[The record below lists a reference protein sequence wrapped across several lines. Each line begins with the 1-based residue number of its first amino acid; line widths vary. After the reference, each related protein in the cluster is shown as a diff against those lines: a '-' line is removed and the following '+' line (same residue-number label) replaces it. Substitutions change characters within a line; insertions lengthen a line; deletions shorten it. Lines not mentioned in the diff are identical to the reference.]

1 MIDLRAG
8 SKRFRFH
15 SLSALRYRYRLGIES
30 FNPCKEN
37 LVPAYEAVIGL
48 EVHAQLSTRTKIFC
62 ACSTTFGQEPN
73 SNTCPV
79 CTAMPGTLPVLNRL
93 AVEYAAKMA
102 LAVDCAVNRNSIF
115 ARKNYFYP
123 DLPKAY
129 QISQYEA
136 PLAERGRLRI
146 RVDDREKVIG
156 ITRIHMEEDA
166 GKSIHSATENKSF
179 VDLNRCGT
187 PLIEIVSEPDMRD
200 ADEAVAYLKALRSI
214 LVYLEICD
222 GNMEEGSF
230 RCDANVSVR
239 PRGEQKLGTRTELK
253 NLNSFRHVHKAI
265 EYEISR
271 HIGLI
276 QDGESVV
283 QETRLYDVD
292 KGVTVSMR
300 GKEEAHDYR
309 YFPDPDLLPLSLDQA
324 WLDKWAGELPE
335 LPQAREA
342 RFVRDYGLPEAAAAA
357 LTAEKDLAEYFEAA
371 AAAYP
376 EPKKIANWM
385 LSELLRELNQAK
397 TGAASCAMSPGRL
410 AELVRLIDSGRI
422 SGKIAKQIFPGLF
435 ATGEAPEVLVA
446 ARGLAQIS
454 DASALE
460 AVVDRIIAANPG
472 EAEAYR
478 NGKTKLLGFFVGQ
491 VMRESKGQANPGLV
505 NELIKSRLG

>member
-1 MIDLRAG
+1 MT
-8 SKRFRFH
+8 
-15 SLSALRYRYRLGIES
+15 E
-30 FNPCKEN
+30 
-37 LVPAYEAVIGL
+37 YEAVIGL
-48 EVHAQLSTRTKIFC
+48 EVHAQLRTKTKIFC
-62 ACSTTFGQEPN
+62 ACSTEFGREPN

-102 LAVDCAVNRNSIF
+102 LAVDCTINPRSIF

-136 PLAERGRLRI
+136 PLAEHGRLRI
-146 RVDDREKVIG
+146 QVEGEEKIVG

-166 GKSIHSATENKSF
+166 GKSIHAATENKSF

-187 PLIEIVSEPDMRD
+187 PLIEIVSEPDMRG

-239 PRGEQKLGTRTELK
+239 PKGETKLGTRTELK

-265 EYEISR
+265 EYEIAR
-271 HIGLI
+271 HIDLLE
-276 QDGESVV
+276 DGERIV

-309 YFPDPDLLPLSLDQA
+309 YFPDPDLLPLILEPGWLDQ
-324 WLDKWAGELPE
+324 WARELPE

-342 RFVRDYGLPEAAAAA
+342 RFIRDFDLPETAAQA
-357 LTAEKDLAEYFEAA
+357 LTAEKDLADYFEAA
-371 AAAYP
+371 AAVYP
-376 EPKKIANWM
+376 EPKKISNWM

-397 TGAASCAMSPGRL
+397 ISAKDCAMPPKHL
-410 AELVRLIDSGRI
+410 ADLVRLIDSGRI
-422 SGKIAKQIFPGLF
+422 SGKIGKQIFTELF
-435 ATGEAPEVLVA
+435 STGDAPEAFVK
-446 ARGLAQIS
+446 RKGLAQIS
-454 DASALE
+454 DTSALE
-460 AVVDRIIAANPG
+460 AIVDRVIAANPA
-472 EAEAYR
+472 EVEAYKA
-478 NGKTKLLGFFVGQ
+478 GKTKLMGFFVGQ
-491 VMRESKGQANPGLV
+491 IMRESKGQANPGLV
-505 NELIKSRLG
+505 NELIKAKLG

>member
-1 MIDLRAG
+1 L
-8 SKRFRFH
+8 
-15 SLSALRYRYRLGIES
+15 
-30 FNPCKEN
+30 
-37 LVPAYEAVIGL
+37 
-48 EVHAQLSTRTKIFC
+48 RTKTKLFC
-62 ACSTTFGQEPN
+62 ACSTEFGQEPN

-102 LAVDCAVNRNSIF
+102 LAVDCTINHRSIF

-136 PLAERGRLRI
+136 PLAEHGRLRI
-146 RVDDREKVIG
+146 QVEGKEKIVG

-166 GKSIHSATENKSF
+166 GKSIHSAVENKSF

-187 PLIEIVSEPDMRD
+187 PLIEIVSEPDMRG
-200 ADEAVAYLKALRSI
+200 ANEAVAYLKALRSI

-239 PRGEQKLGTRTELK
+239 HKGETKLGVRTELK

-265 EYEISR
+265 EYEIAR
-271 HIGLI
+271 HVGLLA
-276 QDGESVV
+276 DGERIV
-283 QETRLYDVD
+283 QETRLYDED
-292 KGVTVSMR
+292 KGVSVSMR

-309 YFPDPDLLPLSLDQA
+309 YFPDPDLLPLTLEQD
-324 WLDKWAGELPE
+324 WLNQWAGELPE
-335 LPQAREA
+335 LPKAREA
-342 RFVRDYGLPEAAAAA
+342 RFIRDYGLPEAAAQS

-376 EPKKIANWM
+376 EPKKIGNWM

-397 TGAASCAMSPGRL
+397 ISARDCAMPPKHL
-410 AELVRLIDSGRI
+410 ADLVRLIDSGQI
-422 SGKIAKQIFPGLF
+422 SGKIGKQIFAELF
-435 ATGEAPEVLVA
+435 STGDAPEAFVK
-446 ARGLAQIS
+446 RKGLAQIS
-454 DASALE
+454 DTSALE
-460 AVVDRIIAANPG
+460 AIVDRVIAANPA
-472 EAEAYR
+472 EAEAYKA
-478 NGKTKLLGFFVGQ
+478 GKTKLMGFFVGQ
-491 VMRESKGQANPGLV
+491 IMRESKGQANPGLV
-505 NELIKSRLG
+505 NELIKAKLE

>member
-1 MIDLRAG
+1 
-8 SKRFRFH
+8 
-15 SLSALRYRYRLGIES
+15 
-30 FNPCKEN
+30 
-37 LVPAYEAVIGL
+37 VPEYEAVIGL
-48 EVHAQLSTRTKIFC
+48 EVHAQLRTRTKIFC
-62 ACSTTFGQEPN
+62 ACSTAFGQEPN
-73 SNTCPV
+73 ANTCPV

-93 AVEYAAKMA
+93 AVEYAAKMG
-102 LAVDCAVNRNSIF
+102 LAVDCTVNRQSIF

-136 PLAERGRLRI
+136 PLAEHGRLRI
-146 RVDDREKVIG
+146 QVDGHEKTIG

-187 PLIEIVSEPDMRD
+187 PLIEIVSEPDMRS

-230 RCDANVSVR
+230 RCDANVSIR

-271 HIGLI
+271 HIDLLD
-276 QDGESVV
+276 DGEKIV

-309 YFPDPDLLPLSLDQA
+309 YFPDPDLLPLSLEQA
-324 WLDKWAGELPE
+324 WLDKWAEELPE
-335 LPQAREA
+335 LPQARET
-342 RFVRDYGLPEAAAAA
+342 RFLREYDLPEAAAQA
-357 LTAEKDLAEYFEAA
+357 LTAEKDLADYYEAA
-371 AAAYP
+371 VAAYS

-385 LSELLRELNQAK
+385 LSELLRELNHAK
-397 TGAASCAMSPGRL
+397 VNASACVMPATHL
-410 AELVRLIDSGRI
+410 ADLVRLIDSGQI
-422 SGKIAKQIFPGLF
+422 SGKIGKQIFAELF
-435 ATGEAPEVLVA
+435 ATGEAPEAFIKRKGLV
-446 ARGLAQIS
+446 QIS
-454 DASALE
+454 DTSALE
-460 AVVDRIIAANPG
+460 TIVDRVIAANPA
-472 EAEAYR
+472 EAEAYKA
-478 NGKTKLLGFFVGQ
+478 GKTKLLGFFVGQ
-491 VMRESKGQANPGLV
+491 IMRESKGQANPGVV
-505 NELIKSRLG
+505 NDLIKAKLR

>member
-1 MIDLRAG
+1 MT
-8 SKRFRFH
+8 
-15 SLSALRYRYRLGIES
+15 E
-30 FNPCKEN
+30 
-37 LVPAYEAVIGL
+37 YEAVIGL
-48 EVHAQLSTRTKIFC
+48 EVHAQLRTRTKIFC
-62 ACSTTFGQEPN
+62 ACSTAFGQEPN

-93 AVEYAAKMA
+93 AVEYAAKMG
-102 LAVDCAVNRNSIF
+102 LAVDCTVNRQSIF

-136 PLAERGRLRI
+136 PLAEHGRLRI
-146 RVDDREKVIG
+146 QVDDRRKVVG

-187 PLIEIVSEPDMRD
+187 PLIEIVSEPDMRG
-200 ADEAVAYLKALRSI
+200 ADEAVAYLKSLRSI

-271 HIGLI
+271 HIDLLD
-276 QDGESVV
+276 DGEKIV

-309 YFPDPDLLPLSLDQA
+309 YFPDPDLLPLTLEQA

-335 LPQAREA
+335 LPQAQEA
-342 RFVRDYGLPEAAAAA
+342 RFIQEHALSLDAAQT

-371 AAAYP
+371 VAAYS

-385 LSELLRELNQAK
+385 LSELLRELNHAK
-397 TGAASCAMSPGRL
+397 INARACAMPATHL
-410 AELVRLIDSGRI
+410 ADLVRLIDSGQI
-422 SGKIAKQIFPGLF
+422 SGKIGKQIFAELF
-435 ATGEAPEVLVA
+435 ATGEAPKA
-446 ARGLAQIS
+446 FIKRKGLIQIS
-454 DASALE
+454 DTSALE
-460 AVVDRIIAANPG
+460 AIVEKVIAANPA
-472 EAEAYR
+472 EVEAYKA
-478 NGKTKLLGFFVGQ
+478 GKTKLLGFFVGQ
-491 VMRESKGQANPGLV
+491 IMRESKGQANPGVV
-505 NELIKSRLG
+505 NDLLKAKLG